1 MALSYSICV
10 PNHFI
15 FQNCESF
22 ISHTKYK
29 IIYRYHPILY
39 NLLQSS
45 LYPFHF
51 LSLQFLQ
58 FKIYTMPS
66 FDLVSKVDLQT
77 LDNAVNTVE
86 KEIRNRFDFKGN
98 HVVIDLN
105 KKDFKLNLES
115 ESEMK
120 INQIIDVLISKS
132 MKQGLAAEI
141 YDLSKEPFQS
151 GKVVKK
157 EIPVRNGIK
166 QEDAK
171 KIVKLIKDSGLKVQ
185 AAIMDDIIRITAKK
199 IDDLQAVIQAS
210 KGWDLGLAFQYVNMK
225 N

>member
-1 MALSYSICV
+1 
-10 PNHFI
+10 
-15 FQNCESF
+15 
-22 ISHTKYK
+22 
-29 IIYRYHPILY
+29 
-39 NLLQSS
+39 
-45 LYPFHF
+45 
-51 LSLQFLQ
+51 
-58 FKIYTMPS
+58 MPS

-86 KEIRNRFDFKGN
+86 KEIKNRFDFKGN

-105 KKDFKLNLES
+105 KKDFKLNMEA

-120 INQIIDVLISKS
+120 LNQVIDVLISRS

-141 YDLSKEPFQS
+141 YDLKKEPFQS
-151 GKVVKK
+151 GKVMKK
-157 EIPVRNGIK
+157 EIPVRNGIS

-171 KIVKLIKDSGLKVQ
+171 KIVKLIKDSGFKVQ

-210 KGWDLGLAFQYVNMK
+210 KGWDLGLALQYINMK

>member
-1 MALSYSICV
+1 
-10 PNHFI
+10 
-15 FQNCESF
+15 
-22 ISHTKYK
+22 
-29 IIYRYHPILY
+29 
-39 NLLQSS
+39 
-45 LYPFHF
+45 
-51 LSLQFLQ
+51 
-58 FKIYTMPS
+58 MPS

-86 KEIRNRFDFKGN
+86 KEIKNRYDFKGN
-98 HVVIDLN
+98 HVVIELN

-115 ESEMK
+115 ESDMK

-157 EIPVRNGIK
+157 EIQVRNGIK

-171 KIVKLIKDSGLKVQ
+171 KIVKLIKDSGFKVQ

-199 IDDLQAVIQAS
+199 IDDLQSVIHAS
-210 KGWDLGLAFQYVNMK
+210 KSWDLGLAFQYVNMK

>member
-1 MALSYSICV
+1 
-10 PNHFI
+10 
-15 FQNCESF
+15 
-22 ISHTKYK
+22 
-29 IIYRYHPILY
+29 
-39 NLLQSS
+39 
-45 LYPFHF
+45 
-51 LSLQFLQ
+51 
-58 FKIYTMPS
+58 MPS

-77 LDNAVNTVE
+77 LDNAINTVE
-86 KEIRNRFDFKGN
+86 KEIKNRYDFKGN

-115 ESEMK
+115 ESDMK

-132 MKQGLAAEI
+132 MKQGLAADI

-157 EIPVRNGIK
+157 EIQVRNGIK

-171 KIVKLIKDSGLKVQ
+171 KIVKLIKDSGVKVQ

-210 KGWDLGLAFQYVNMK
+210 KGWDLGVAFQYVNMK